1 MLKKVKSI
9 YITKTIFSHLNEGRK
24 LKLVKYNKSLQKII
38 KKNLTNYKFFKG
50 SYIVY
55 KSKGIAKEYF
65 GYDDTLLFEGK
76 YSNGEKNGEGKEYND
91 NGKLIFEGR
100 YSKGKRNGKGIE
112 YDKDG
117 KVIFKGEYSNG
128 IINGK
133 GKEYNKDGK
142 VIFKG
147 EYLKGKRSGK
157 GKEYNKNGKIRFEG
171 EYLNGERI

>member
-76 YSNGEKNGEGKEYND
+76 YSNGEKNGEG
-91 NGKLIFEGR
+91 
-100 YSKGKRNGKGIE
+100 IE

-147 EYLKGKRSGK
+147 EYFKGKKKWKRK
-157 GKEYNKNGKIRFEG
+157 
-171 EYLNGERI
+171 RI